1 MTTREIIQSYFD
13 RLGQKNRWEESLA
26 DDLTFTSFTS
36 PIREVKGKDTYLKA
50 TKGLLLDDHKRRC
63 ARLAH
68 RRRQGHGTDALQAA
82 PAERRTTF

>member
-36 PIREVKGKDTYLKA
+36 PIKEVKGKDT
-50 TKGLLLDDHKRRC
+50 
-63 ARLAH
+63 
-68 RRRQGHGTDALQAA
+68 
-82 PAERRTTF
+82 